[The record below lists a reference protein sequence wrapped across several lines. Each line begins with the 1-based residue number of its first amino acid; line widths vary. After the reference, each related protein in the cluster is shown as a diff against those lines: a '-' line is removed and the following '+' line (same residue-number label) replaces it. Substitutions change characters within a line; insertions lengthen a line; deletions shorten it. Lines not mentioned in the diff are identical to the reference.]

1 MSSTTASPSPSA
13 RPKRLFL
20 IDGMSNLYRSFYA
33 IRNLSNSRGLPT
45 NAIYGFAMM
54 LRKLTRDHHPDYL
67 GVVLDSKEPTY
78 RQQKYPEYKAHR
90 APMPEEMVVQLPYL
104 DRLCEA
110 LRIPILRLPHYEAD
124 DIMGTLARQATAA
137 GVETV
142 LVTQDKDLSQLVND
156 PWVSLLRVERAERET
171 REVFL
176 DEAGVLAKFGVRP
189 SQIVDWL
196 GLKGDAV
203 DGFGGGWG
211 IGEKGAIL
219 LLEQFGDLEQAL
231 AGWESVKR
239 KAYRESLQK
248 NADYIRLCRELARID
263 LSVPVTLD
271 LDALRVEEPDR
282 ASVHALFS
290 ELEFAQ
296 LTREFATAA
305 SQSATSPLAPT
316 ATPEQA
322 ATVYV
327 VRTTGEEMERAAAQ
341 LADAGELIFRLHTNS
356 REELTGVAI
365 AIGLGRAEYWSIEE
379 CADRPQALRALGA
392 LLGSPRPR
400 KVTHDWKRA
409 LHLLEPLGIDL
420 QGVEEDVLLAGYL
433 LHTEEGRYDPLSLT
447 RQYLE
452 EAEPILPPAPAAAA
466 EVDRLGQVARILSG
480 KLAADRIDFPYQ
492 QQTLEFVYREID
504 LPIVPLLYRMER
516 AGFRID
522 PAALA
527 TLSVEMEAEL
537 ERLSREIYQEAG
549 REFNIASPTQLGEI
563 FEELHF
569 EVSRRTATGK
579 IATGRDVLEELSVRY
594 RLPRLIIE
602 HRECAKLKGTY
613 VDALPELIDPADGR
627 IHTTLNQTVT
637 ATGRLSSSDPNLQ
650 NIPIRTEM
658 GRRIRR
664 AFIPAEGC
672 VLLSADY
679 SQIELRLLAHISQ
692 DPVMLDAFRRGEDI
706 HERTARAVFG
716 ARTPE
721 ELREKRRVAKIVN
734 FGIAYVIG
742 PYGLAQRVG
751 ISRAEAKRVIEDY
764 YRTYAGV
771 KRYMDELPDRA
782 READCTVRSLFGRR
796 RRLPE
801 LRGKGAPRAGAE
813 REAINL
819 PMQGSASDLVK
830 LAMRQ
835 VDEVIRRERLSAR
848 MILQIHDELVFEVPR
863 EEIDRTSQLIKEIME
878 QVARLDVPLVV
889 DLGIGENWMDA
900 KP

>member
-54 LRKLTRDHHPDYL
+54 LRKLTREHHPDYL

-90 APMPEEMVVQLPYL
+90 APMPDEMVAQLPYL

-110 LRIPILRLPHYEAD
+110 MRIPIVRLAHYEAD
-124 DIMGTLARQATAA
+124 DIMGTLARQATEA
-137 GVETV
+137 GVQTV
-142 LVTQDKDLSQLVND
+142 LVTQDKDLSQLVDD

-219 LLEQFGDLEQAL
+219 LLEQFGDLEHAL

-239 KAYRESLQK
+239 KAYRESLEK

-271 LDALRVEEPDR
+271 LDALQVEEPDSAR
-282 ASVHALFS
+282 AHALFA

-296 LTREFATAA
+296 LTKEFAATSQATPSPSA
-305 SQSATSPLAPT
+305 QSATLERAST
-316 ATPEQA
+316 DYT
-322 ATVYV
+322 
-327 VRTTGEEMERAAAQ
+327 VRTTGEEMGRAAEQ
-341 LADAGELIFRLHTNS
+341 LVDAEELTFRLHTNPQG
-356 REELTGVAI
+356 ELMGVAVTI
-365 AIGLGRAEYWSIEE
+365 APGRAEYWAIDE
-379 CADRPQALRALGA
+379 CPDRPQALRALA
-392 LLGSPRPR
+392 TLLGGSRPR

-409 LHLLEPLGIDL
+409 LHLLEPLGIEL

-433 LHTEEGRYDPLSLT
+433 LHTDAGRYDPQSLT

-452 EAEPILPPAPAAAA
+452 EAEPMLPPAPAAAA
-466 EVDRLGQVARILSG
+466 EVDRLGQVARILF
-480 KLAADRIDFPYQ
+480 KQLADDRIEFPYQ
-492 QQTLEFVYREID
+492 QQTLKFVYREID

-516 AGFRID
+516 AGVRID
-522 PAALA
+522 PQALA

-537 ERLSREIYQEAG
+537 ERLSREIYREAG
-549 REFNIASPTQLGEI
+549 REFNIASPAQLGEI

-579 IATGRDVLEELSVRY
+579 IATGRDVLEELAVRY
-594 RLPRLIIE
+594 RLPQLIIE

-613 VDALPELIDPADGR
+613 VDALPALIDPADGR

-664 AFIPAEGC
+664 AFLPAEGC
-672 VLLSADY
+672 LLLSADY

-692 DPVMLDAFRRGEDI
+692 DPVMLDAFRHGEDI

-835 VDEVIRRERLSAR
+835 VDEVLRRERLQAR

-863 EEIDRTSQLIKEIME
+863 EEIARTSQLVKETME

-889 DLGIGENWMDA
+889 DLGVGENWMDA

>member
-1 MSSTTASPSPSA
+1 MSSTIASPSLSA

-54 LRKLTRDHHPDYL
+54 LRKLTREHHPDYL

-124 DIMGTLARQATAA
+124 DIMGTLARQATEA

-142 LVTQDKDLSQLVND
+142 LVTQDKDLSQLVDD
-156 PWVSLLRVERAERET
+156 PWVSLLRVERADRET

-219 LLEQFGDLEQAL
+219 LLEQFGDLEHAL

-271 LDALRVEEPDR
+271 LDALEVEEPDR
-282 ASVHALFS
+282 ASTHALFS

-296 LTREFATAA
+296 LTKEFATAA
-305 SQSATSPLAPT
+305 SQAAPSLSASSATLERAS
-316 ATPEQA
+316 A
-322 ATVYV
+322 AYV
-327 VRTTGEEMERAAAQ
+327 VRTTGEEMERAAEQ
-341 LADAGELIFRLHTNS
+341 LAEAEELTFRLHTNS

-365 AIGLGRAEYWSIEE
+365 AIGPGRAEYWSIEE
-379 CADRPQALRALGA
+379 SADRPKALRALA
-392 LLGSPRPR
+392 NLLGGPRPR

-409 LHLLEPLGIDL
+409 LHLLEPLGVEL
-420 QGVEEDVLLAGYL
+420 QGVEDDLLLAGYL
-433 LHTEEGRYDPLSLT
+433 LHADEGRYDPQSLG

-452 EAEPILPPAPAAAA
+452 EAEPILPPGPAAAA

-480 KLAADRIDFPYQ
+480 KLADDRIEFPYQ
-492 QQTLEFVYREID
+492 QQTLAFVYREID

-516 AGFRID
+516 AGVRIA
-522 PAALA
+522 PQALA

-594 RLPRLIIE
+594 RLPQLVIE

-664 AFIPAEGC
+664 AFLPAEGC
-672 VLLSADY
+672 LLLSADY

-835 VDEVIRRERLSAR
+835 VDEALRRENLQAR

-863 EEIDRTSQLIKEIME
+863 EEIAQTSQLVKETME

-889 DLGIGENWMDA
+889 DLGVGENWMDA

>member
-54 LRKLTRDHHPDYL
+54 LRKLTREHHPDYL

-90 APMPEEMVVQLPYL
+90 APMPDEMVAQLPYL

-110 LRIPILRLPHYEAD
+110 LRIPIVRLAHYEAD
-124 DIMGTLARQATAA
+124 DIMGTLARQATEA
-137 GVETV
+137 GVQTV
-142 LVTQDKDLSQLVND
+142 LVTQDKDLSQLVDD

-219 LLEQFGDLEQAL
+219 LLEQFGDLEHAL
-231 AGWESVKR
+231 TGWESVKR
-239 KAYRESLQK
+239 KAYRESLEK

-271 LDALRVEEPDR
+271 LDALQVEEPDS
-282 ASVHALFS
+282 ALAHALFA

-296 LTREFATAA
+296 LTKEFAAA
-305 SQSATSPLAPT
+305 SQAARNTSVQS
-316 ATPEQA
+316 ATPERA
-322 ATVYV
+322 STDYT
-327 VRTTGEEMERAAAQ
+327 VRTTGEEMGRAAKQ
-341 LADAGELIFRLHTNS
+341 LVEAEELTFRLHANP
-356 REELTGVAI
+356 RGELMGVAV
-365 AIGLGRAEYWSIEE
+365 ATAPGRAEYWAIEE
-379 CADRPQALRALGA
+379 CTDRPEAMRALA
-392 LLGSPRPR
+392 TLLGGSRPR

-409 LHLLEPLGIDL
+409 LHLLRPLGIEL
-420 QGVEEDVLLAGYL
+420 QGVEEDLLLAGYL
-433 LHTEEGRYDPLSLT
+433 LHADEGRYDPQSLT

-452 EAEPILPPAPAAAA
+452 EAEPMLPPAPAAAA
-466 EVDRLGQVARILSG
+466 EVDRLGQVAQILTG
-480 KLAADRIDFPYQ
+480 KLADDRIEFPYQ

-516 AGFRID
+516 AGVRID
-522 PAALA
+522 PQALA

-537 ERLSREIYQEAG
+537 ERLSREIYREAG
-549 REFNIASPTQLGEI
+549 REFNIASPAQLGEI

-579 IATGRDVLEELSVRY
+579 IATGRDVLEELAVRY
-594 RLPRLIIE
+594 RLPQLVIE

-613 VDALPELIDPADGR
+613 VDALPVLIDPADGR

-664 AFIPAEGC
+664 AFLPAEGC
-672 VLLSADY
+672 LLLSADY

-692 DPVMLDAFRRGEDI
+692 DPVMLDAFRHGEDI

-835 VDEVIRRERLSAR
+835 VDEVLRRERMQAR

-863 EEIDRTSQLIKEIME
+863 EEIARTSQLVKETME

-889 DLGIGENWMDA
+889 DLGVGENWMDA